1 MYQNQLFVLN
11 SKPVVRL
18 AYRARLP
25 RDLQK
30 WLIFGVIHA
39 VVEGNFLFFCE
50 IKYVK
55 LINIMQ
61 NFKDFTLSRPGE
73 VAAGYELFSNGNK
86 FAVMGKS

>member
-1 MYQNQLFVLN
+1 M
-11 SKPVVRL
+11 
-18 AYRARLP
+18 
-25 RDLQK
+25 
-30 WLIFGVIHA
+30 
-39 VVEGNFLFFCE
+39 EGNFLFFCE